1 MTDNN
6 EFNNESRQGKGKF
19 KLRHLPSIIAETYRE
34 WMSNSPFRLS
44 AVVAYYA
51 VLSLPALLIIILNS
65 VGAIWGTEVVQGK
78 LSDEFSMALG
88 KDAAAAIEAM
98 IRETQDQ
105 EKNTIS
111 TIIGI
116 AVLLYGATGVF
127 YQLKISLNN
136 IWYIKPKPKVLIW
149 KIIMDRAQS
158 FAFILV
164 IAFLLLTSFILTAAI
179 TALTD
184 FISSQLPDIV
194 LYLAY
199 LLDFIISVAIISLLF
214 ALMFK
219 FLPDVK
225 IRWKTVWVGAVLTA
239 VLFVIGKLLL
249 SLYFGQAQ
257 PGSTYGAAGTL
268 ILILL
273 WVSYSSLL
281 LFFGAEFTY
290 VFAERYGHGIRPSE
304 IAEVDT
310 ARKQEN

>member
-1 MTDNN
+1 MGGEPSQDAA
-6 EFNNESRQGKGKF
+6 FRLG
-19 KLRHLPSIIAETYRE
+19 HLPSLISETYRE
-34 WMSNSPFRLS
+34 WISNSPFRLS

-65 VGAIWGTEVVQGK
+65 VGAVWGTEVVQGK
-78 LSDEFSMALG
+78 LSEEIALALG
-88 KDAAAAIEAM
+88 KDAAIAIEGM
-98 IRETQDQ
+98 VRETQDR
-105 EKNTIS
+105 EKNIIA

-116 AVLLYGATGVF
+116 SVLLYGATGVF
-127 YQLKISLNN
+127 YQLKVSLNT
-136 IWYIKPKPKVLIW
+136 IWYIRPNPKVVIW
-149 KIIMDRAQS
+149 KVVVDRMQS

-194 LYLAY
+194 LYVAY
-199 LLDFIISVAIISLLF
+199 LLDFVFSVGIISLLF

-219 FLPDVK
+219 YLPDVK
-225 IRWKTVWVGAVLTA
+225 IRWKTVWVGALLTA

-257 PGSTYGAAGTL
+257 PGSTYGAAGTV
-268 ILILL
+268 ILVLL
-273 WVSYSSLL
+273 WVSYSSLI

-290 VFAERYGHGIRPSE
+290 VFAERYGQGIRPSE
-304 IAEVDT
+304 VAEIDQ
-310 ARKQEN
+310 ASKQNN